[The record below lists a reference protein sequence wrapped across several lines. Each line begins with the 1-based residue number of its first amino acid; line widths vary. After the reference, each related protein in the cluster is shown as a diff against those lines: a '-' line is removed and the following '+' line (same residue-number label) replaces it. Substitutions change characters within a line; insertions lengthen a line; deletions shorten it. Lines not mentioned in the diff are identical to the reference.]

1 LQKELLCHHGLANV
15 HFKKAELRRVL
26 VNPVFILRT
35 FAKQNYSFEEAE
47 NLIGEKKTGSGHGI
61 KFKKG
66 FKRKKHFR
74 I

>member
-1 LQKELLCHHGLANV
+1 M

-26 VNPVFILRT
+26 VNPVFILKT

-47 NLIGEKKTGSGHGI
+47 NLIGEKTGSGHGI

-66 FKRKKHFR
+66 SSEKKFR